1 MKAEKYEKNHKL
13 VTTLANWIDA
23 EFDRAAALQ
32 QWRVFKRDFSE
43 WHSSAGQFI
52 GSHDG
57 LRTQFQTVW
66 QLASAKKKREAVLR
80 IDEMKPRYS
89 RLLRCLRED
98 QQEDPAA
105 YGNYESR
112 ATACLRMLET
122 LEWLRARVELL
133 KICANPECKTRNT
146 YFFRVYNNDKYC
158 CNACL
163 QQAKELRL
171 DLRHRENPESPKK
184 YKRDQESRDRMSES
198 AQRRW
203 ERARAKTGRPQ

>member
-1 MKAEKYEKNHKL
+1 METEMHQKF

-23 EFDRAAALQ
+23 EFDRAAARQ
-32 QWRVFKRDFSE
+32 QSRAFKRNFAE
-43 WHSSAGQFI
+43 WHSSTGQFI
-52 GSHDG
+52 GSHDD
-57 LRTQFQTVW
+57 LRTGFQTVW
-66 QLASAKKKREAVLR
+66 QLASAKKKHEAVLR

-89 RLLRCLRED
+89 RLLHNLREF

-122 LEWLRARVELL
+122 LEWLGARVGLL
-133 KICANPECKTRNT
+133 KVCGNPECKTRST
-146 YFFRVYNNDKYC
+146 YFFRFYSNDKYC
-158 CNACL
+158 CKACL
-163 QQAKELRL
+163 ERAKELRL

-184 YKRDQESRDRMSES
+184 YKRDQKSRDRMSES

-203 ERARAKTGRPQ
+203 ERERAKTGRPQ